1 MKEKRDRVK
10 HISDAG
16 LCELNQ
22 RPALVL
28 SIGARGVGRR
38 SRSMVR
44 RCEVQ
49 ARGNPEIRRGHV
61 YKKFGANQAAK
72 TPADRLED
80 WLCAWL
86 HSKVHA
92 KG

>member
-44 RCEVQ
+44 Q
-49 ARGNPEIRRGHV
+49 QRRLQI
-61 YKKFGANQAAK
+61 A
-72 TPADRLED
+72 
-80 WLCAWL
+80 
-86 HSKVHA
+86 
-92 KG
+92 

>member
-1 MKEKRDRVK
+1 MKEKRDRVE

-44 RCEVQ
+44 WCEAQ
-49 ARGNPEIRRGHV
+49 AQGNSGTRRGHV
-61 YKKFGANQAAK
+61 
-72 TPADRLED
+72 L
-80 WLCAWL
+80 
-86 HSKVHA
+86 
-92 KG
+92 